1 MFYVVAYDLP
11 DNKRRNRVF
20 KIMKGYGVHTQY
32 SVFECELDDK
42 EFAAMMRKLEK
53 IIDRNE
59 DDIKIYPL
67 CKSCVEKVE
76 CRGKAVLNTEE
87 DVIVI

>member
-11 DNKRRNRVF
+11 DNKRRSRVF
-20 KIMKGYGVHTQY
+20 KIMKGYGIHTQY
-32 SVFECELDDK
+32 SLFECELSDR
-42 EFAAMMRKLEK
+42 ELEIMTRKLQK
-53 IIDRNE
+53 VIDKSE

-76 CRGKAVLNTEE
+76 CHGKAVLNTEE
-87 DVIVI
+87 EVIVI

>member
-1 MFYVVAYDLP
+1 MFYVVAYDMP
-11 DNKRRNRVF
+11 DTGRRNKVF
-20 KIMKGYGVHTQY
+20 NLLKGYGIHTQY

-53 IIDRNE
+53 LIDRNE
-59 DDIKIYPL
+59 DDIKVYPL

-76 CRGKAVLNTEE
+76 CCGKAVLNTEQ